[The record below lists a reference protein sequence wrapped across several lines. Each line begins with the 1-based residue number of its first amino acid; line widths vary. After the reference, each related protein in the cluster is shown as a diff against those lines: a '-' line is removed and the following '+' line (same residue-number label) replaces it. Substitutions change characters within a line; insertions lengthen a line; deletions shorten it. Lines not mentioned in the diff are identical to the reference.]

1 MKSKNDRVKEAE
13 ELAEGLHVLFSE
25 MVDEVGDASKSSRKS
40 KKELKDAK
48 ASAAKAHAAY
58 VEHKLLSNLL
68 KDEVRDAQVD
78 EVSSRE
84 KVEQYSEIIEYLSRE
99 LEEQQR
105 EFDEILTFIDAHAC
119 DGDIAGDNMLK
130 SPNVIAKHYVPNK
143 RGKGAVTFMIIADSN
158 HHI

>member
-25 MVDEVGDASKSSRKS
+25 MVDEVGDASKSARKS

-119 DGDIAGDNMLK
+119 DGDIAG